1 MFQIVAAKSEEV
13 LRKMHSSRG
22 NHWTMAFAP
31 LPETICV
38 KDRRWAKAKPMSSP
52 SPSVASTVHSPEE
65 ILAHPR
71 FPAARAAF
79 VDAVLALHEGDQFRS
94 RLLVEAMRQ
103 VTFNLIVSLHLRHDV
118 TDRSTWATPQ
128 RLKDE
133 IRTFGLASPRRTDAL
148 VARLVQLGYVDIR
161 PSEHDGRVR
170 ILIPTAKMMSLDRE
184 WLVYHYTP
192 LHVMF
197 PDPGYGEP
205 MTRDTAFQ
213 RAQRLVALDFS
224 AKGAEIMA
232 NNPSVMRFMGR
243 DSGVLVLIKL
253 IQMSGTGSA
262 DGLSYSDIGARFG
275 ISRTHVRALLED
287 AAEHGDVKLS
297 GRGGRLVELKPAL
310 LQAFDRF
317 LADAMSGHDLLYK
330 LARERM
336 AKAPRSA
343 LPGQLA

>member
-1 MFQIVAAKSEEV
+1 MS
-13 LRKMHSSRG
+13 
-22 NHWTMAFAP
+22 
-31 LPETICV
+31 
-38 KDRRWAKAKPMSSP
+38 MSSP
-52 SPSVASTVHSPEE
+52 SPSGASTAHSPEE

-79 VDAVLALHEGDQFRS
+79 VDAVLALHEGDQFSS

-103 VTFNLIVSLHLRHDV
+103 ITFNLIVSLHLRHDV

-133 IRTFGLASPRRTDAL
+133 IRAFGMASPRRVDAL

-161 PSEHDGRVR
+161 PSDHDGRVR

-184 WLVYHYTP
+184 WLVYHNTP

-205 MTRDTAFQ
+205 MARDAAFQ
-213 RAQRLVALDFS
+213 RAQGLVALDFS
-224 AKGAEIMA
+224 GKGAEIIA

-253 IQMSGTGSA
+253 VQMSVAGTA
-262 DGLSYSDIGARFG
+262 NGLSYSDIGARFG
-275 ISRTHVRALLED
+275 VSRTHVRALLED
-287 AAEHGDVKLS
+287 AAEHGDVNLS
-297 GRGGRLVELKPAL
+297 GRGGRLVELTPSL
-310 LQAFDRF
+310 LRAFDRF
-317 LADAMSGHDLLYK
+317 LADAMSGHDMLYK

-336 AKAPRSA
+336 AKAQRSA
-343 LPGQLA
+343 LPEKSD

>member
-1 MFQIVAAKSEEV
+1 M
-13 LRKMHSSRG
+13 G
-22 NHWTMAFAP
+22 
-31 LPETICV
+31 
-38 KDRRWAKAKPMSSP
+38 
-52 SPSVASTVHSPEE
+52 EE

-148 VARLVQLGYVDIR
+148 VARLVQLGY
-161 PSEHDGRVR
+161 DGRVR

-205 MTRDTAFQ
+205 MARDAAFQ

-253 IQMSGTGSA
+253 IQMSGAGSA
-262 DGLSYSDIGARFG
+262 IGLSYSDIGARFG
-275 ISRTHVRALLED
+275 VSRTHVRALLED

-336 AKAPRSA
+336 ATAQRSA
-343 LPGQLA
+343 LSGKLD